1 MSDEQTS
8 SLTVAKLKA
17 LCILNDLPTSGKKSI
32 LVKRLLEAGLSN
44 KEVGLTS
51 KKKVP
56 PIPKPKQ
63 DKKPKLE
70 PEEEIVISME
80 DEDTITPS
88 KKEVIEDEN
97 ILDAEIL
104 DAEIIDAEIL
114 DEKTATSVKKLRSKV
129 TKKQVRE
136 GPSTLIDLIRKPQ
149 VAAVL
154 LTLVIIGAGGYYY
167 LDNQLDSFTADQL
180 RYGDSMEY
188 RIAGDENGL
197 ATFLATEGFVE
208 LVMDQLETDDD
219 ICKISIDFGGSGS
232 LSITNGGTSELVNEG
247 GSTDRLGA
255 VRIVGGMGA
264 EWLAVETVN
273 TNSLNPF
280 RVHRHLSVGS
290 MCEFGA
296 ITGSGTADLTST
308 KYTELR
314 NQDTKATEL
323 NWGIDLPSPI
333 GKYQGTTMSYGV
345 GGLLGGLETLA
356 PGLALM
362 MQPVEIQ
369 HLFANDLID
378 KGATGSNLGWDWR
391 VIGIDEYAGSP
402 AWKIVATHHKI
413 ESYCLGSATMNLWV
427 EEGNPWAAKQTVD
440 VLISEEQTGQS
451 GCSPESQLLN
461 DYVLP
466 EGELELH
473 HTFSK
478 ISLTRGQKQLDLG
491 LTYASKPQA
500 NQLGPL
506 NSELEVW
513 GEYELHM
520 PDDSMLRQHS
530 FEDAIMCFDIW
541 PNTIAPSASQ
551 ALEEGGYIWRGMT
564 KQISSSVDQWN
575 LNWVN
580 SAGESGWVL
589 FNLTGTP
596 NEENCQFDSK
606 GRDNETTSHNRGS
619 IPNTYNITTLEL
631 WFSDTTRYDVLFG
644 PERFFT
650 TSGDYQDDVQ
660 VGYLIIVPENDIGSI
675 LSQIGDGGY
684 GAVTLDLSRTWD
696 EDILDIDDIDG
707 DGDKDEVLYTEHNQL
722 NLIADAAEGRLI
734 DWSLITNPV

>member
-17 LCILNDLPTSGKKSI
+17 LCILNDLPTSGKKSD
-32 LVKRLLEAGLSN
+32 LVERLLDSGLSN
-44 KEVGLTS
+44 KEIGLPS
-51 KKKVP
+51 KVKAQPVS
-56 PIPKPKQ
+56 KPKEM
-63 DKKPKLE
+63 KALEVE
-70 PEEEIVISME
+70 PEDEIVLSME
-80 DEDTITPS
+80 DEDTLTPPPKTDVS
-88 KKEVIEDEN
+88 DVEDTSEEGT

-104 DAEIIDAEIL
+104 DAEFV
-114 DEKTATSVKKLRSKV
+114 DEEPSAPVKKPN
-129 TKKQVRE
+129 TKKKQMRE
-136 GPSTLIDLIRKPQ
+136 DPATLLDLVRKPQ

-154 LTLVIIGAGGYYY
+154 LTLIIVGAGGYYY
-167 LDNQLDSFTADQL
+167 LDNQLDSFTAEQL
-180 RYGDSMEY
+180 RYGDSMQY
-188 RIAGDENGL
+188 QITGDENGL
-197 ATFLATEGFVE
+197 ATFLVTEGFVE
-208 LVMDQLETDDD
+208 LVMDQLETDDE
-219 ICKISIDFGGSGS
+219 ICKFSVDFGGTGS
-232 LSITNGGTSELVNEG
+232 LSITDGGTSELVNEG

-290 MCEFGA
+290 ICEFGA

-308 KYTELR
+308 KYIELR

-333 GKYQGTTMSYGV
+333 GKYQGTTVSYGV

-391 VIGIDEYAGSP
+391 VIGIDEYGGNP
-402 AWKIVATHHKI
+402 AWKIVATHHDI
-413 ESYCLGSATMNLWV
+413 EAYCLGSATMNLWV

-440 VLISEEQTGQS
+440 VLISETQDGQS
-451 GCSPESQLLN
+451 GCSPASQLLN

-473 HTFSK
+473 HTFAK
-478 ISLTRGQKQLDLG
+478 TSLSRGQKQLDLG

-500 NQLGPL
+500 NQLGPS
-506 NSELEVW
+506 NSELEAW

-520 PDDSMLRQHS
+520 PDDSTLRQHT
-530 FEDAIMCFDIW
+530 FEDALACFEVW
-541 PNTIAPSASQ
+541 PNTIAPGASR
-551 ALEEGGYIWRGMT
+551 ALEENGYIWRGT
-564 KQISSSVDQWN
+564 TEQISSSISQWN
-575 LNWVN
+575 LSWVA
-580 SAGESGWVL
+580 SDEQAGWVQ
-589 FNLTGTP
+589 FNLTGIP
-596 NEENCQFDSK
+596 NADNCQYDKRGDLDLTSWN
-606 GRDNETTSHNRGS
+606 RDS
-619 IPNTYNITTLEL
+619 IPNTYNITTLES
-631 WFSDTTRYDVLFG
+631 WFSESSRYDMLAG
-644 PERFFT
+644 SERFFT
-650 TSGDYQDDVQ
+650 SSGEYQDDVQ
-660 VGYLIIVPENDIGSI
+660 VGYLIAVPGNDIGSI
-675 LSQIGDGGY
+675 LSQIGDGGD
-684 GAVTLDLSRTWD
+684 GAVTIDISRTWD
-696 EDILDIDDIDG
+696 ENG
-707 DGDKDEVLYTEHNQL
+707 EHNQL

-734 DWSLITNPV
+734 GWSMITNPV

>member
-17 LCILNDLPTSGKKSI
+17 LCILNDLPTSGKKSD
-32 LVKRLLEAGLSN
+32 LVERLLESGLSN
-44 KEVGLTS
+44 KEIGLPS
-51 KKKVP
+51 KVMVQP
-56 PIPKPKQ
+56 VSKPKEV
-63 DKKPKLE
+63 KKLE
-70 PEEEIVISME
+70 VEPEDEIVLSME
-80 DEDTITPS
+80 DEDTLTPPQKTDVS
-88 KKEVIEDEN
+88 DVEDSSEKGS

-104 DAEIIDAEIL
+104 DAEFV
-114 DEKTATSVKKLRSKV
+114 DEELSAPVKKLN
-129 TKKQVRE
+129 TKKKQMRE
-136 GPSTLIDLIRKPQ
+136 NPATLLDLIRKPQ

-154 LTLVIIGAGGYYY
+154 LTLIIVGAGGYYY
-167 LDNQLDSFTADQL
+167 LDNQLDSFTAEQL
-180 RYGDSMEY
+180 RYGDSMQY
-188 RIAGDENGL
+188 QITGDENGL

-208 LVMDQLETDDD
+208 LVMDQLETDDE
-219 ICKISIDFGGSGS
+219 ICKFSVDFGGTGS
-232 LSITNGGTSELVNEG
+232 LSITDGGTSELVNEG

-255 VRIVGGMGA
+255 VRVVGGMGA

-290 MCEFGA
+290 ICEFGA

-308 KYTELR
+308 KYIELR

-333 GKYQGTTMSYGV
+333 GKYQGTTVSYGV

-391 VIGIDEYAGSP
+391 VIGIDEYGGNP
-402 AWKIVATHHKI
+402 AWKIVATHHDI
-413 ESYCLGSATMNLWV
+413 EAYCLGSATMNLWV

-440 VLISEEQTGQS
+440 VLISETQAGQS
-451 GCSPESQLLN
+451 GCSPASQLLN

-473 HTFSK
+473 HTFAK
-478 ISLTRGQKQLDLG
+478 TSLSRGQKQLDLG

-500 NQLGPL
+500 NQLGPS
-506 NSELEVW
+506 NSELEAW

-520 PDDSMLRQHS
+520 PDDSTLRQHT
-530 FEDAIMCFDIW
+530 FEDALACFEVW
-541 PNTIAPSASQ
+541 PNTIAPGASR
-551 ALEEGGYIWRGMT
+551 ALEENGYIWRGT
-564 KQISSSVDQWN
+564 TEQISSSISQWN
-575 LNWVN
+575 LSWVA
-580 SAGESGWVL
+580 SDEQAGWVQ
-589 FNLTGTP
+589 FNLTGIP
-596 NEENCQFDSK
+596 NADNCQYDKRGDLDLTSWN
-606 GRDNETTSHNRGS
+606 RDS
-619 IPNTYNITTLEL
+619 IPNTYNITTLES
-631 WFSDTTRYDVLFG
+631 WFSASSRYDMLAG
-644 PERFFT
+644 SERFFT
-650 TSGDYQDDVQ
+650 SSGEYQDDVQ
-660 VGYLIIVPENDIGSI
+660 VGYLIAVPGNDIGSI
-675 LSQIGDGGY
+675 LSQIGDGGD
-684 GAVTLDLSRTWD
+684 GAVTIDISRVWD
-696 EDILDIDDIDG
+696 ENG
-707 DGDKDEVLYTEHNQL
+707 EHNQL

-734 DWSLITNPV
+734 GWSMITNPV